1 MHGMNS
7 INLKLYGPTV
17 FSYITSTVMT
27 DNSCALWYKD
37 SNTKYVKTV
46 YVTYMPNDC
55 EVTDRLMCCKISPV
69 RHLST
74 IDISARML

>member
-17 FSYITSTVMT
+17 FSYITSTVMA

-37 SNTKYVKTV
+37 SNTNYVKTV
-46 YVTYMPNDC
+46 
-55 EVTDRLMCCKISPV
+55 
-69 RHLST
+69 
-74 IDISARML
+74 